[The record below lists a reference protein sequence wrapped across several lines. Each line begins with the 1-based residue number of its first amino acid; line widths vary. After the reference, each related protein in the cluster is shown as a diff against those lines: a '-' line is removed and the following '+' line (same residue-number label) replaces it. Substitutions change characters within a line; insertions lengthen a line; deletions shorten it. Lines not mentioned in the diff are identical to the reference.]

1 MRVTSV
7 CFGNG
12 ALLHVEQ
19 GEKESRL
26 RHSKMDS
33 WGFFFFNGCFHCRF
47 FFFLALRYFKILY
60 ITC

>member
-26 RHSKMDS
+26 RYSKMDS
-33 WGFFFFNGCFHCRF
+33 WGFFFMVVLILDF
-47 FFFLALRYFKILY
+47 FF
-60 ITC
+60 